1 MLTRDAL
8 TCGLSNGS
16 PCANDVIKV
25 LKRFDTQFRTSMA
38 QTFVFTLDNQ

>member
-8 TCGLSNGS
+8 TCEIANDSL
-16 PCANDVIKV
+16 CANDVTKV
-25 LKRFDTQFRTSMA
+25 LKRFQNQFGTSMA